1 MHYGLAPAAAPRLAV
16 LDVGELY
23 RLKETQVAKVLVK
36 LDATHEDRA
45 LALQRASAFGLEM
58 TNLIQSLPE
67 ECHCLILA
75 RGAVVGPA
83 PLLPDLT
90 PEVRRRLGS
99 VGHAMRILFCKPT
112 VFERFDRESFRRRL
126 SDHLRRWGIV
136 YLLLIIG
143 CRSVPGALCLRP
155 ECLAQP
161 AAEILPDP
169 QG

>member
-1 MHYGLAPAAAPRLAV
+1 MRFRTAALLILASALLSALMIVAYALLFAPLGSPRLAV

-90 PEVRRRLGS
+90 PEVRRRLG
-99 VGHAMRILFCKPT
+99 L
-112 VFERFDRESFRRRL
+112 
-126 SDHLRRWGIV
+126 
-136 YLLLIIG
+136 
-143 CRSVPGALCLRP
+143 
-155 ECLAQP
+155 
-161 AAEILPDP
+161 
-169 QG
+169 

>member
-1 MHYGLAPAAAPRLAV
+1 MSTRTAVIVVLANVLLSALIVLAYALWFTPAAAPRLAV

-45 LALQRASAFGLEM
+45 LALQHASAFGLEM

-90 PEVRRRLGS
+90 PEVRRRLG
-99 VGHAMRILFCKPT
+99 L
-112 VFERFDRESFRRRL
+112 
-126 SDHLRRWGIV
+126 
-136 YLLLIIG
+136 
-143 CRSVPGALCLRP
+143 
-155 ECLAQP
+155 
-161 AAEILPDP
+161 
-169 QG
+169 